1 MTDQS
6 VFQSSQH
13 GYALL
18 ERRRQIVTDAAKGL
32 NTHSQHKNGT
42 ASPSQG
48 HAFTGKES
56 CPFN

>member
-6 VFQSSQH
+6 VFQRSQH

-32 NTHSQHKNGT
+32 NAHSQHKNGT
-42 ASPSQG
+42 AAPTQG
-48 HAFTGKES
+48 QAFTGKE
-56 CPFN
+56 